1 MTEAIQSIDPEL
13 PVFNVQTMTDVVS
26 SSLARTRIVTS
37 LLLLFAAVGLALA
50 GVGVFSVVS
59 YSVGLRV
66 REVAIRMALGGTTRK
81 VVALIMRQGLAPVT
95 GGLLVGSAS
104 ALMLTRVLTS
114 RLFGVAAHD
123 PLTYSSTALVVFFI
137 AALAV
142 WLPARRA
149 ARVEPMIVLRT
160 E

>member
-1 MTEAIQSIDPEL
+1 
-13 PVFNVQTMTDVVS
+13 
-26 SSLARTRIVTS
+26 
-37 LLLLFAAVGLALA
+37 
-50 GVGVFSVVS
+50 
-59 YSVGLRV
+59 
-66 REVAIRMALGGTTRK
+66 MALGGTTRK
-81 VVALIMRQGLAPVT
+81 VVALIMRQGLAPVA
-95 GGLLVGSAS
+95 GGLAVGAAA
-104 ALMLTRVLTS
+104 ALILTRLLTS

-123 PLTYSSTALVVFFI
+123 PLTYSGTALLVFFI